1 MNKKVISIVAAVA
14 IAAAAVVVIKTKSSQ
29 TAIEPKSAVPS
40 PPLIGTGTLEAKNVV
55 IIAPKTTAR
64 ILSLHA
70 DEGDSVHTGQLLAQ
84 LEPSEIE
91 AALNESRAGIE
102 KSRAQ
107 HEAQNALIGDLQARY
122 DLSDSN
128 LKRYATLHKE
138 GYVTQA
144 EYDSAVAAQK
154 SAASQLHSAK
164 QTLAL
169 YERDIQKAQAS
180 SAVQQA
186 KLDDLILRSP
196 IDGIILS
203 RNAEAGSTLGSGSA
217 VFRVADPKSS
227 WVKVYIDEAQ
237 IHKIAMGGKAQVN
250 LRTHPGKVFEA
261 SVVRIG
267 VESDRV
273 TEERVVYLALKQ
285 SPEIFHLGDQAEAKF
300 LP

>member
-1 MNKKVISIVAAVA
+1 MNKKVVSIAAAVA
-14 IAAAAVVVIKTKSSQ
+14 IAAAVVVIKTQSSPTQ
-29 TAIEPKSAVPS
+29 TEPKSVVPS

-55 IIAPKTTAR
+55 IIAPKTTGR

-70 DEGDSVHTGQLLAQ
+70 DEGDSVRAGQLLAQ
-84 LEPSEIE
+84 MEPSEIE

-107 HEAQNALIGDLQARY
+107 REAQNALIGDLQARY
-122 DLSDSN
+122 DLSDAN

-138 GYVTQA
+138 GFVTQV
-144 EYDSAVAAQK
+144 EYDSAVATQK
-154 SAASQLHSAK
+154 SAAAQLHSAK

-196 IDGIILS
+196 IDGVILS

-237 IHKIAMGGKAQVN
+237 IHKIVLGGKAQVS
-250 LRTHPGKVFEA
+250 LRTHPGKLFDA

-267 VESDRV
+267 VESDRI
-273 TEERVVYLALKQ
+273 TEERVVYLALRE
-285 SPEIFHLGDQAEAKF
+285 SPKVFHLGDQAEAKF
-300 LP
+300 LL